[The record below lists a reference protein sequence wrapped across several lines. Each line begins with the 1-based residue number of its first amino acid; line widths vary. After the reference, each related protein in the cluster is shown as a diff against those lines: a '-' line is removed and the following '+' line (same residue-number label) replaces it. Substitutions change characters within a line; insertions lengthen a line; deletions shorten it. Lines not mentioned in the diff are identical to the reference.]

1 MCHGPASQI
10 LRLGVHILFH
20 STSVS
25 TASLGP
31 NYTNLCF
38 SHLIKFLLSCGWI
51 ALVLYN
57 CRMVARWH
65 FRHNRQS
72 QITLN
77 IMDDTSEDYL
87 QLEIEKIPEIEKKKN
102 ETAVYLRIIRFY
114 TKKCTHSE
122 KFYIRLS
129 EGSQVLYHCCL

>member
-65 FRHNRQS
+65 FLDIIVN
-72 QITLN
+72 LKLLFN

-87 QLEIEKIPEIEKKKN
+87 QLEIRKIPEIEKKKN
-102 ETAVYLRIIRFY
+102 MKLLCI
-114 TKKCTHSE
+114 
-122 KFYIRLS
+122 
-129 EGSQVLYHCCL
+129 